1 MPQMARASGALEGRL
16 SEVVHRLG
24 RYGLVSAASS
34 VAGTGLLVLFVEA
47 LHWPPMLA
55 NAVGAC
61 ICLAPV
67 YLVSRRW
74 VWRMAAGARVTSEA
88 VPFLAVSLTT
98 VLAASLM
105 AAAAQGWARRLQL
118 SHAVGTSFMV
128 CTVVATYGTLWL
140 LRFLLLDRVL
150 FARSSEIP
158 HEI

>member
-1 MPQMARASGALEGRL
+1 
-16 SEVVHRLG
+16 
-24 RYGLVSAASS
+24 
-34 VAGTGLLVLFVEA
+34 
-47 LHWPPMLA
+47 
-55 NAVGAC
+55 
-61 ICLAPV
+61 
-67 YLVSRRW
+67 
-74 VWRMAAGARVTSEA
+74 MAAGARVTSEA